1 MARFRD
7 RAARE
12 REMRS
17 VLEQWVRGGEPI
29 SQFAAREGLAA
40 KTLYRWRKRL
50 RIGDDRVRRGRPS
63 TKASGSSGASALFAE
78 VRRPTLTLHP
88 PVGFEVVLADGTTVR
103 VPERF
108 EADALRRLLGVLGE
122 C

>member
-17 VLEQWVRGGEPI
+17 VLEKWVRGGEPI
-29 SQFAAREGLAA
+29 ARFAVREGLAA

-50 RIGDDRVRRGRPS
+50 GIGDDRVRRGRPS
-63 TKASGSSGASALFAE
+63 TKSSGSGDVSALFDE

-88 PVGFEVVLADGTTVR
+88 PFGFEIVLADGTTVR

-108 EADALRRLLGVLGE
+108 DAEMLRRLLGVLAE